1 MDPIAAK
8 EMVKCDLDTYLIR
21 SSMVRNAKIYRDQI
35 AISASSGSELEDL
48 TIIAQAADDLINI
61 KGITT
66 TFVLYHYNHIT
77 KISARSVGDV
87 NVQVIMEQLG
97 GGGHQLAAGT
107 EVSGKTLEEVTAEL
121 EKAIDHYLEN
131 NNT

>member
-1 MDPIAAK
+1 M
-8 EMVKCDLDTYLIR
+8 
-21 SSMVRNAKIYRDQI
+21 
-35 AISASSGSELEDL
+35 
-48 TIIAQAADDLINI
+48 
-61 KGITT
+61 
-66 TFVLYHYNHIT
+66 
-77 KISARSVGDV
+77 GDV